1 MNTILKEKIE
11 DYKNHLIIIETPH
24 QSVPTIW
31 VATSKDD
38 FINRVIDNENLDNL
52 DLYPSSDFEND
63 FERAKE
69 LCGRDLRKLEVL
81 DIETAL
87 KQVLETNPKNFIE
100 GQDDL
105 QKELYVNHIIDHD
118 FCTSYFIQEVANKEY
133 NTTLTQQEIFDI
145 AEDQDISIYPD
156 DCFDEVDFKEIKG
169 ALSKYKT
176 KSNVLSF

>member
-1 MNTILKEKIE
+1 MNTILKEKVE

-24 QSVPTIW
+24 QSVPSIW

-38 FINRVIDNENLDNL
+38 FINRVIDNENLDIL
-52 DLYPSSDFEND
+52 DEHPSSDFENE

-69 LCGRDLRKLEVL
+69 LCGRDLRRLEVL

-87 KQVLETNPKNFIE
+87 KQALETDPKEFID
-100 GQDDL
+100 GQGEL
-105 QKELYVNHIIDHD
+105 QKALYVNDIIDSD

-133 NTTLTQQEIFDI
+133 NATLTQREIFEI